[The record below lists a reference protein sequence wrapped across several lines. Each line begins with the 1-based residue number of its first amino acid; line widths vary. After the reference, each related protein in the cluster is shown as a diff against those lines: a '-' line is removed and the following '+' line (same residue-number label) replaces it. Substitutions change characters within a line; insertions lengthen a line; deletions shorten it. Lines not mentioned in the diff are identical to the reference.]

1 MTLDPTRLLSAHAYD
16 PYLRS
21 GETGIV
27 PAHLTGANTALDTYL
42 GGEPLTAEVLSEI
55 VVAGCR
61 ALARQNADATVLA
74 LQDTRDALALE
85 RDTLRR
91 ELDAAKSSMTTEVAT
106 TANRVTEH
114 ANAVLGTM
122 NAKVVE
128 VTSGLPAHTRDT
140 VAPLLDSLLQQFS
153 SGLLAASK
161 QMLDV
166 SNPNSVT
173 NGLAVSVDRA
183 MTTHTERVSARLGE
197 LETRLGVADARAEER
212 EKSSAKG
219 FDFEDALEIALG
231 EYAESSGL
239 VLLSTGREEGL
250 VKGSKKGDFVFRK
263 GDMPLVVI
271 EAKNRASSKTS
282 PAQIHR
288 DLDETQ
294 RNRDTPVA
302 VWVVN
307 GLAQND
313 NKFVRFLSDTR
324 WAVAFDG
331 DSADMLS
338 AVLRFAAATAERLRS
353 GTGSGGDLEL
363 ARAKVSEALTAAEDL
378 GQVQKLAADMV
389 TAANSVSNKVIAVRT
404 RISTSLIAAADALS
418 RDTSALGV

>member
-1 MTLDPTRLLSAHAYD
+1 MTLDSTHLLSAHAYD

-21 GETGIV
+21 DEAGIV

-122 NAKVVE
+122 SAKVVE

-197 LETRLGVADARAEER
+197 LEHV
-212 EKSSAKG
+212 SASRTP
-219 FDFEDALEIALG
+219 APRN
-231 EYAESSGL
+231 
-239 VLLSTGREEGL
+239 GR
-250 VKGSKKGDFVFRK
+250 S
-263 GDMPLVVI
+263 PL
-271 EAKNRASSKTS
+271 
-282 PAQIHR
+282 P
-288 DLDETQ
+288 
-294 RNRDTPVA
+294 
-302 VWVVN
+302 
-307 GLAQND
+307 
-313 NKFVRFLSDTR
+313 
-324 WAVAFDG
+324 
-331 DSADMLS
+331 
-338 AVLRFAAATAERLRS
+338 
-353 GTGSGGDLEL
+353 
-363 ARAKVSEALTAAEDL
+363 KVSISRMPWKSPS
-378 GQVQKLAADMV
+378 G
-389 TAANSVSNKVIAVRT
+389 ST
-404 RISTSLIAAADALS
+404 RSLQGWCSCQRVAKRVL
-418 RDTSALGV
+418 